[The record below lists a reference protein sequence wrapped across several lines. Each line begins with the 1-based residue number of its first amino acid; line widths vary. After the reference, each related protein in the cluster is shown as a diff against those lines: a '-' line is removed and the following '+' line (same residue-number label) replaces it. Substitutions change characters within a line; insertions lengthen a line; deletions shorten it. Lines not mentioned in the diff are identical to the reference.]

1 MQQEQVLKKGT
12 FHNSGF
18 SRSLNMKK
26 SCEYKVLDPK
36 NNLSNTHTKRDV
48 GISGERHLSEVI

>member
-26 SCEYKVLDPK
+26 SFGPK